1 MTAFSQINMDRT
13 NRAHLAAVEQFY
25 PKLWPNAK
33 RIEFID
39 KTGTVDDL
47 SFGIDC
53 IALVTV
59 QGLRAPLK
67 FGIQER
73 FRNPCYMKWE
83 DTTVTEWNK
92 KTNLP
97 SELYKM
103 IAQLFIYGYY
113 DERNNRIVDAMA
125 INVAQ
130 MYQGIAAGT
139 LPYTRQAR
147 GDNEQDFI
155 GLRWQDL
162 QDSEA
167 IMHSTIDLSRKFE
180 TLTDLPGKAE
190 AAPTEK
196 TMKTFRIKPS
206 RGVQMSFFDR
216 GVR

>member
-1 MTAFSQINMDRT
+1 
-13 NRAHLAAVEQFY
+13 
-25 PKLWPNAK
+25 
-33 RIEFID
+33 
-39 KTGTVDDL
+39 
-47 SFGIDC
+47 
-53 IALVTV
+53 
-59 QGLRAPLK
+59 
-67 FGIQER
+67 
-73 FRNPCYMKWE
+73 MKWR
-83 DTTVTEWNK
+83 DATVTEWNNT
-92 KTNLP
+92 TNLP

-103 IAQLFIYGYY
+103 IAQLFVYGYY

-147 GDNEQDFI
+147 GDKEQDFI

-167 IMHSTIDLSRKFE
+167 IMHSTIDLSKKFE
-180 TLTDLPGKAE
+180 TLTDLPKKSE
-190 AAPTEK
+190 DPSIEK

-216 GVR
+216 GAR